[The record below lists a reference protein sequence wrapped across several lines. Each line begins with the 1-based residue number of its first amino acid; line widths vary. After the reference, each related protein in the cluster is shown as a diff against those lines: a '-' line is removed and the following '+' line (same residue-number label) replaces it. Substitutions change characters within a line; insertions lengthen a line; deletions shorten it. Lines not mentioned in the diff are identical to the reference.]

1 MKRKFDDNIAAVSP
15 LFVKIYN
22 QAATAEAYKLDDV
35 AVLGYLKALEF
46 LVKDYL
52 KSLPENS
59 SKAETIEK
67 MPVMNCVSTLA
78 VEDLKKF
85 IEETLDERLT
95 QLLGTF
101 EISDD
106 LDEAD
111 SLAWDEIRASV
122 EQHRWTPPPG
132 AKSSLDLLRE
142 DRES

>member
-67 MPVMNCVSTLA
+67 MPVMNCMSTLA

-85 IEETLDERLT
+85 IDLTLSVVGSDILT
-95 QLLGTF
+95 R
-101 EISDD
+101 E
-106 LDEAD
+106 LD
-111 SLAWDEIRASV
+111 ASM
-122 EQHRWTPPPG
+122 PDPKLSKG
-132 AKSSLDLLRE
+132 APKGE
-142 DRES
+142 